1 MNNKTKLI
9 ITSVVASSML
19 VVSAAPALAADTNQ
33 SKPSFWDKIMM
44 GIGFKKDLSPEKK
57 ADRIKAM
64 EVKHEQKLNERLDAA
79 VSAGKLTAEQK
90 DALKAKLEAIEQIKA
105 QNAGKTKQEKRDA
118 LKSARA
124 DLQQWATDNGVNLQ
138 DIMPQK
144 PHGPGMSKTKPQQ

>member
-19 VVSAAPALAADTNQ
+19 AVSAAPALAADTTQ
-33 SKPSFWDKIMM
+33 PKPSFWDKIML

-57 ADRIKAM
+57 QAKIEAMKA
-64 EVKHEQKLNERLDAA
+64 KHEQKLNARLDAA
-79 VSAGKLTAEQK
+79 VAAGKITTEQK
-90 DALKAKLEAIEQIKA
+90 DVLKTKLQALEEIKA

-118 LKSARA
+118 SKAAREDLK
-124 DLQQWATDNGVNLQ
+124 QWATENGINLS

-144 PHGPGMSKTKPQQ
+144 AKAAR

>member
-19 VVSAAPALAADTNQ
+19 VVSAAPALAADTTQ
-33 SKPSFWDKIMM
+33 PKPSFWDKIML

-57 ADRIKAM
+57 QAKIEAM
-64 EVKHEQKLNERLDAA
+64 KVKHEQKLNERLDAA
-79 VSAGKLTAEQK
+79 VTAGKLTTEQK
-90 DALKAKLEAIEQIKA
+90 DTLKIKLQSIEDIKA

-118 LKSARA
+118 LKSARE
-124 DLQQWATDNGVNLQ
+124 DLQKWASDNGVNLQ

-144 PHGPGMSKTKPQQ
+144 SHPMHDKTSKN